1 MAFEADLIARIVA
14 LGLPG
19 VAADQVS
26 WIQRRK
32 NKLLPAV
39 TVQRITPGRDYTMD
53 GPNALHAPRLQLNV
67 MAATPAEVEAIETA
81 LVAGLEPAATV
92 GGTKFTCGFLNG
104 SPDLDPER
112 IDDATLVFRRS
123 PDMTLWHEPA

>member
-1 MAFEADLIARIVA
+1 MAFEADLIARIAA

-19 VAADQVS
+19 VGADQVS
-26 WIQRRK
+26 WIQRRVDMV
-32 NKLLPAV
+32 LPAV
-39 TVQRITPGRDYTMD
+39 TVQRIAPGRDYTHD
-53 GPNALHAPRLQLNV
+53 GANALESPRLQFNV
-67 MAATPAEVEAIETA
+67 MALTPAEIEAIEAA

-92 GGTKFTCGFLNG
+92 GGTKFGPGFLHG

-112 IDDATLVFRRS
+112 LTDGTLVFRRS